1 MEILY
6 VPAGGTGR
14 FQINDT
20 HLHKPLKAFAQ
31 QIAGQWYAKNVIRL
45 KKLRDDTGMSNED
58 YQARL
63 NTLMR
68 IGTLRNMAPIWLD
81 QAVKYISKPLEG
93 EGRNLIQKGW
103 DELYLGP
110 INVDGFLQ
118 EALQAQET
126 ASRQREADKE
136 KAVQMAAVHWFG
148 EHGNL
153 DAFDRS
159 KVEVQD
165 FNVSVEARAV
175 SEAECTYHEM

>member
-1 MEILY
+1 MS
-6 VPAGGTGR
+6 
-14 FQINDT
+14 
-20 HLHKPLKAFAQ
+20 HK
-31 QIAGQWYAKNVIRL
+31 I
-45 KKLRDDTGMSNED
+45 
-58 YQARL
+58 
-63 NTLMR
+63 
-68 IGTLRNMAPIWLD
+68 
-81 QAVKYISKPLEG
+81 LEG
-93 EGRNLIQKGW
+93 KKGIIFGAL
-103 DELYLGP
+103 DEQSIAWKTAESVADAL
-110 INVDGFLQ
+110 DGFLE